1 MSWGGEAFIA
11 EDLLDEPQAVDNSGY
26 CPGASPTSEMQTL
39 LFAGLVLVVWGL
51 ELDLEHPA
59 LVATVDVRSTRL
71 LRIARYILCYTAGQ
85 TVEEV
90 KDGRLYATLKP
101 HNLLSGLCPLR

>member
-1 MSWGGEAFIA
+1 MSWRGEAFIA

-39 LFAGLVLVVWGL
+39 LFAGLVFVVWGL
-51 ELDLEHPA
+51 ELDLEHSA

-71 LRIARYILCYTAGQ
+71 LRIARYILCYAAG
-85 TVEEV
+85 
-90 KDGRLYATLKP
+90 
-101 HNLLSGLCPLR
+101 